1 MRRAAF
7 DHCSEHPGSTA
18 TGPSGFLSGAAPK
31 IDSVGEG
38 TPDDIVRSVVS
49 RRRKQVPHYDSS
61 SSPLGRLVAESLT
74 GQITRREIMRRGMA
88 LGLSAPV
95 IGMIISAQTR
105 SVTAQNA
112 SPAAGRE
119 PGWSIVVPEG
129 LRTDLGGAR
138 VRAVLTSSSHVDRPW
153 QEAAIRKF
161 NEATGAAAEFVPGEE
176 SATDRLAIYN
186 QQLGAQSPDNEIY
199 QIDIIWPGIVAQHAV
214 DLNPSLSELAT
225 LHFPALVENN
235 TVNGVLVGMPWY
247 TDAGLLYYRSDLL
260 EKYGF
265 ENPPETWAELEEQAQ
280 TIQDGESADNSSFRG
295 FVWQGN
301 AYEGLTCDALEW
313 QYSNGGGRIIEP
325 DGTVTVNNPQAI
337 AAFERARGWV
347 GTISPEDVTT
357 FDEPLS
363 LNAFAP
369 GNAAFLRNWPYAYSV
384 TQAPDSPLVG
394 KVGVTQ
400 LPMGEG
406 EEATHAAALGGW
418 QLMVSKY
425 SPNQEAAIEFVKY
438 MCSPELEKAF
448 TIERSHSPTIPAV
461 YDDPEVIETQEFL
474 ARLKP
479 VFEGG
484 AVARPSTVTADLYNS
499 VSIAYHTRINQ
510 VLTGQAEAAAAA
522 AEIEAELK
530 DIMSELGY

>member
-1 MRRAAF
+1 MNSH
-7 DHCSEHPGSTA
+7 D
-18 TGPSGFLSGAAPK
+18 SG
-31 IDSVGEG
+31 
-38 TPDDIVRSVVS
+38 
-49 RRRKQVPHYDSS
+49 
-61 SSPLGRLVAESLT
+61 SSPLGRLVAEALT
-74 GQITRREIMRRGMA
+74 GQVSRREMMRRGVA

-95 IGMIISAQTR
+95 IEMILSAQVR
-105 SVTAQNA
+105 SALAQEA
-112 SPAAGRE
+112 TPEARE

-129 LRTDLGGAR
+129 LRTDLAGAR
-138 VRAVLTSSSHVDRPW
+138 VRAVLAPAASPDRDW
-153 QEAAIRKF
+153 TEAAIRIF
-161 NEATGAAAEFVPGEE
+161 NETTGAAAEFAPGEE

-186 QQLGAQSPDNEIY
+186 QQLGAQSPDNDVY
-199 QIDIIWPGIVAQHAV
+199 QIDVIWPGIVAQHAT
-214 DLNPSLSELAT
+214 DLLPTLADLAA
-225 LHFPALVENN
+225 LHFPAIVENN
-235 TVNGVLVGMPWY
+235 TVNGALVGMPWY

-265 ENPPETWAELEEQAQ
+265 ENPPETWDELEEMAES
-280 TIQDGESADNSSFRG
+280 IQNGESADNPSFRG

-325 DGTVTVNNPQAI
+325 DGTVTVNNPLAI
-337 AAFERARGWV
+337 ASFERARGWV

-357 FDEPLS
+357 YNEPSS

-369 GNAAFLRNWPYAYSV
+369 GNAAFMRNWPYAHAV

-400 LPMGEG
+400 LPMGDGEG
-406 EEATHAAALGGW
+406 ATHAATLGGW

-425 SPNQEAAIEFVKY
+425 SSNQEAAIEFVKY
-438 MCSPELEKAF
+438 MCSPELEKSF
-448 TIERSHSPTIPAV
+448 TIERSHSPTISSV
-461 YDDPEVIETQEFL
+461 YDDPEVVETQEFL

-484 AVARPSTVTADLYNS
+484 AVARPSTVTGDLYNS
-499 VSIAYHTRINQ
+499 ASIAYHTRINQ
-510 VLTGQAEAAAAA
+510 ILTGQADAASAV

-530 DIMSELGY
+530 DLMAELGY

>member
-1 MRRAAF
+1 M
-7 DHCSEHPGSTA
+7 P
-18 TGPSGFLSGAAPK
+18 
-31 IDSVGEG
+31 
-38 TPDDIVRSVVS
+38 
-49 RRRKQVPHYDSS
+49 QYDSS

-74 GQITRREIMRRGMA
+74 GQISRREIMRRGMA
-88 LGLSAPV
+88 LGLSAPI

-105 SVTAQNA
+105 NAMAQEA
-112 SPAAGRE
+112 TPAGQE

-129 LRTDLGGAR
+129 LRTDLNGAR
-138 VRAVLTSSSHVDRPW
+138 VRAVIAPAADPDRPW

-161 NEATGAAAEFVPGEE
+161 NEATGAAAEFVPGEQ
-176 SATDRLAIYN
+176 SATDRLATYN
-186 QQLGAQSPDNEIY
+186 QQLGAQSPDNDVY

-214 DLNPSLSELAT
+214 DLSPALSELAT

-235 TVNGVLVGMPWY
+235 TVNGALVGMPWY

-260 EKYGF
+260 EEYGF

-280 TIQDGESADNSSFRG
+280 AIQDGESADNSSFRG

-313 QYSNGGGRIIEP
+313 QFSNGGGRIIEP
-325 DGTVTVNNPQAI
+325 DGTITVNNPQAI

-369 GNAAFLRNWPYAYSV
+369 GNAAFMRNWPYAYSV

-400 LPMGEG
+400 LPMGDGEG
-406 EEATHAAALGGW
+406 ATHAATLGGW

-438 MCSPELEKAF
+438 MCSPELEKSF
-448 TIERSHSPTIPAV
+448 TIERSHSPTIGSV
-461 YDDPEVIETQEFL
+461 YDDPEVVETQEFL

-499 VSIAYHTRINQ
+499 ASIAYHTRVNQ
-510 VLTGQAEAAAAA
+510 VLTGQTDAAAAA
-522 AEIEAELK
+522 AEIEAELQ

>member
-1 MRRAAF
+1 
-7 DHCSEHPGSTA
+7 
-18 TGPSGFLSGAAPK
+18 
-31 IDSVGEG
+31 
-38 TPDDIVRSVVS
+38 
-49 RRRKQVPHYDSS
+49 VPQYDSS
-61 SSPLGRLVAESLT
+61 SSPVGRLVAESLT
-74 GQITRREIMRRGMA
+74 GQISRREIMRRGLA

-105 SVTAQNA
+105 SALAQDA
-112 SPAAGRE
+112 TPAAQE

-129 LRTDLGGAR
+129 LRTDLEGSR
-138 VRAVLTSSSHVDRPW
+138 VRAILASGAHPDIPW
-153 QEAAIRKF
+153 EEAAIRKF
-161 NEATGAAAEFVPGEE
+161 NEATGINAEFVPGET

-186 QQLGAQSPDNEIY
+186 QQLGAQSPDIDIY
-199 QIDIIWPGIVAQHAV
+199 QIDVIWPGIMAQHAV
-214 DLNPSLSELAT
+214 DLNPTLSELAT
-225 LHFPALVENN
+225 QHFPAIVENN
-235 TVNGVLVGMPWY
+235 TVNGELVGMPWF

-260 EKYGF
+260 EEYGF
-265 ENPPETWAELEEQAQ
+265 ENPPETWTELEEQAQ
-280 TIQDGESADNSSFRG
+280 AIQDGESGDNASFRG

-357 FDEPLS
+357 YDEPVS

-369 GNAAFLRNWPYAYSV
+369 GNAAFMRNWPYAYSV

-400 LPMGEG
+400 LPMGDGEG
-406 EEATHAAALGGW
+406 ATHAATLGGW

-425 SPNQEAAIEFVKY
+425 SPNQEAAIEFIKY
-438 MCSPELEKAF
+438 MCSPELEKSF
-448 TIERSHSPTIPAV
+448 TIERSHSPTISAV

-484 AVARPSTVTADLYNS
+484 AVARPSTVTSDLYNS
-499 VSIAYHTRINQ
+499 ASIAYHTRINQ
-510 VLTGQAEAAAAA
+510 VLTGQAEAADAV
-522 AEIEAELK
+522 AEIEAELL

>member
-1 MRRAAF
+1 MRRAAYG
-7 DHCSEHPGSTA
+7 HCSEHPGSTA
-18 TGPSGFLSGAAPK
+18 TGPSGLFSGTAPVT
-31 IDSVGEG
+31 DSVGES
-38 TPDDIVRSVVS
+38 TPDDIVRSVVI
-49 RRRKQVPHYDSS
+49 RRRYQVPQYDSS

-74 GQITRREIMRRGMA
+74 GQISRREIMRRGMA

-105 SVTAQNA
+105 SAMA
-112 SPAAGRE
+112 
-119 PGWSIVVPEG
+119 
-129 LRTDLGGAR
+129 
-138 VRAVLTSSSHVDRPW
+138 
-153 QEAAIRKF
+153 EAAIRKF
-161 NEATGAAAEFVPGEE
+161 NEATGAAAEYVPGEQ

-186 QQLGAQSPDNEIY
+186 QQLGAQSPDNEVY
-199 QIDIIWPGIVAQHAV
+199 QIDIIWPGIVAAHAV
-214 DLNPSLSELAT
+214 DLNQSLSELAT

-235 TVNGVLVGMPWY
+235 TVNGSLVGMPWF

-265 ENPPETWAELEEQAQ
+265 ENPPETWAELEEQAKA
-280 TIQDGESADNSSFRG
+280 IQEGESAGNPSFRG

-313 QYSNGGGRIIEP
+313 QYSSGGGRIIEP

-337 AAFERARGWV
+337 ASFERARNWV
-347 GTISPEDVTT
+347 GNISPEDVTT
-357 FDEPLS
+357 YNEPSS

-369 GNAAFLRNWPYAYSV
+369 GNAAFMRNWPYAYSV

-394 KVGVTQ
+394 KVGVAQ

-406 EEATHAAALGGW
+406 EGATHAATLGGW

-425 SPNQEAAIEFVKY
+425 SPNQEDAIEFVKY
-438 MCSPELEKAF
+438 MCSPELEKSF
-448 TIERSHSPTIPAV
+448 TIERSHSPTIASV
-461 YDDPEVIETQEFL
+461 YADPEVVETQEFL
-474 ARLKP
+474 ASLKP
-479 VFEGG
+479 IFEGG

-499 VSIAYHTRINQ
+499 ASIAYHTRINQ
-510 VLTGQAEAAAAA
+510 VLTGQTDAAAAA
-522 AEIEAELK
+522 AEIEAELQ

>member
-1 MRRAAF
+1 M
-7 DHCSEHPGSTA
+7 A
-18 TGPSGFLSGAAPK
+18 TGPSEFSGAAPK
-31 IDSVGEG
+31 ADSVGEG
-38 TPDDIVRSVVS
+38 TPGDIARLVVI
-49 RRRKQVPHYDSS
+49 RRRNQVPQYDSS

-74 GQITRREIMRRGMA
+74 GQISRREIMRRGMA

-105 SVTAQNA
+105 GVMAQEA
-112 SPAAGRE
+112 TPEGQE
-119 PGWSIVVPEG
+119 PGWSIVIPEG
-129 LRTDLGGAR
+129 LRTDLAGAR
-138 VRAVLTSSSHVDRPW
+138 VRAVLTSAAHPDVPW

-161 NEATGAAAEFVPGEE
+161 NEATGAAAELVPGEQ

-186 QQLGAQSPDNEIY
+186 QQLGAQSPDNDVY
-199 QIDIIWPGIVAQHAV
+199 QIDVIWPGIVAQHAV
-214 DLNPSLSELAT
+214 DLNASLSELAT
-225 LHFPALVENN
+225 LHFPAIVENN
-235 TVNGVLVGMPWY
+235 TVNGALVGMPWF

-260 EKYGF
+260 EEYGF

-280 TIQDGESADNSSFRG
+280 AIQDGESADNSSFRG

-369 GNAAFLRNWPYAYSV
+369 GNAAFMRNWPYAFSV

-400 LPMGEG
+400 LPMGDGEG
-406 EEATHAAALGGW
+406 ATHAATLGGW

-438 MCSPELEKAF
+438 MCSPELEKSF
-448 TIERSHSPTIPAV
+448 TIERSHSPTIAAV

-499 VSIAYHTRINQ
+499 ASIAYHTRINQ
-510 VLTGQAEAAAAA
+510 VLTGQVEAAAAA
-522 AEIEAELK
+522 AEIEAELQ